1 MKLPSL
7 ILGAAALLIAS
18 ACGGRSSDSPPPP
31 STSAF
36 TLLAP
41 PVPPGAIWELNRPV
55 DFRFSREVDFSTVG
69 GGSIQVRSAAGG
81 SFAVGSYGPAE
92 DPATGEVDRTTV
104 RFQPACPTA
113 VDGSGA
119 GFEVDTAY
127 RITVFAAGSGIA
139 PVRAVDGT
147 LLEVGYDGV
156 FTTPAGSDPRHLFHD
171 TVPGPPRPLLRGRD
185 GVGLLEPDATHFD
198 LGDDPAV
205 ARRVYFEDTGFG
217 TLTVSPNSVPFAPE
231 GLPLNHHVDGENRVR
246 LVLHL
251 DQQVAPDAANLE
263 RVGLEHLS
271 GGWKRLPGYTEL
283 VELCGERGSVLR
295 FVPQGTLPPGGALRL
310 RLDEGFRDITGDP
323 LILPTTEVLPV
334 SGTRSTGAA
343 GSRVDAIWE
352 PFLRSG
358 DEPGSM
364 EDTTSD
370 LGAPRAFWG
379 SGFLSGVDAP
389 GGLSR
394 ARSRWFPV
402 GLAGREVGMPIATPD
417 FSFSGTD
424 AQGDVRA
431 AGGFVLH
438 DPPVIGPLSPAAI
451 LQYHVDLSPASLA
464 EPTGLYAAQPALLTG
479 DRMRLTQGISVE
491 APVFGVSRAGSDVR
505 SFLGVGC
512 YAPGYNLDCVTWDL
526 GALFSVAGGAG
537 VDVRPRSFD
546 VYSSVFRDRLN
557 PDHRVTIRFDAT
569 FADADGQPDELAA
582 FSTSAGWTPL
592 VDLLSGTPW
601 DFIRF
606 EVEFD
611 VDVSGDGWDPLE
623 RAPVIDFIKIP
634 VDLRD

>member
-1 MKLPSL
+1 M
-7 ILGAAALLIAS
+7 
-18 ACGGRSSDSPPPP
+18 
-31 STSAF
+31 
-36 TLLAP
+36 
-41 PVPPGAIWELNRPV
+41 
-55 DFRFSREVDFSTVG
+55 
-69 GGSIQVRSAAGG
+69 
-81 SFAVGSYGPAE
+81 
-92 DPATGEVDRTTV
+92 
-104 RFQPACPTA
+104 
-113 VDGSGA
+113 
-119 GFEVDTAY
+119 
-127 RITVFAAGSGIA
+127 
-139 PVRAVDGT
+139 
-147 LLEVGYDGV
+147 
-156 FTTPAGSDPRHLFHD
+156 
-171 TVPGPPRPLLRGRD
+171 
-185 GVGLLEPDATHFD
+185 
-198 LGDDPAV
+198 
-205 ARRVYFEDTGFG
+205 
-217 TLTVSPNSVPFAPE
+217 
-231 GLPLNHHVDGENRVR
+231 
-246 LVLHL
+246 
-251 DQQVAPDAANLE
+251 
-263 RVGLEHLS
+263 
-271 GGWKRLPGYTEL
+271 
-283 VELCGERGSVLR
+283 
-295 FVPQGTLPPGGALRL
+295 
-310 RLDEGFRDITGDP
+310 
-323 LILPTTEVLPV
+323 ILPTTEVLPV
-334 SGTRSTGAA
+334 RGTRSTGAA

-379 SGFLSGVDAP
+379 GGFLSGVDAP

-431 AGGFVLH
+431 RRIRARSPGHRPAVARR
-438 DPPVIGPLSPAAI
+438 DPAVPRRPLPRLARGTDGPLRRTARPAHGRPHAK
-451 LQYHVDLSPASLA
+451 
-464 EPTGLYAAQPALLTG
+464 
-479 DRMRLTQGISVE
+479 TQGISVE